1 MLGVLG
7 GNEDLPIE
15 RLALS
20 GDRTTLASV
29 SHENC
34 LKLWDLTHLKDSGS
48 DEEEAEGQRANADD
62 AEAPQEVCA
71 PICCFVDCLGGFA
84 CQPHLYKL
92 GEWCSEY
99 LELYC
104 LQQ

>member
-1 MLGVLG
+1 MINRMLGVLG

-20 GDRTTLASV
+20 EDQATLSSV

-48 DEEEAEGQRANADD
+48 DEEELEDRTNADN
-62 AEAPQEVCA
+62 AEATQQVCA
-71 PICCFVDCLGGFA
+71 LTGCPKF
-84 CQPHLYKL
+84 CQTCTCELSK
-92 GEWCSEY
+92 GCSENN
-99 LELYC
+99 
-104 LQQ
+104 

>member
-20 GDRTTLASV
+20 GDQTTLASV

-71 PICCFVDCLGGFA
+71 PIGCFVTALVALHVSLTCI
-84 CQPHLYKL
+84 H
-92 GEWCSEY
+92 
-99 LELYC
+99 
-104 LQQ
+104 